1 MDELVDLL
9 EKKTVAE
16 PEFLCSVEQGSL
28 SGTRGLINQ
37 SATCWLNTMVQ
48 TIYSMSVFN
57 HTLNKKKQVVETQ
70 GSALAKV
77 WLHLIGKLRPD
88 APEDIKFQKDRVGIT
103 LLEIFRAEISRHKVS
118 DDTNGQQSP
127 INNLIQ
133 FIELFD
139 IPDIINLF
147 NCRYHTVGK
156 CKCGGGFDR
165 SEGFS
170 PIRRLRSDINL
181 MTNMVAAVQQTT
193 EIINDWYCESC
204 KVKTNLA
211 VTFDL
216 RRAPPIFIFEIT
228 KGQKYPSV
236 FVLRATDTTWLHYRL
251 ISVIVH
257 IGATSIDSSFGHYKA
272 ITLVPAKKFYPGKA
286 GRIYVEYDDTV
297 VTPGVA
303 PESSDAI
310 ALRYELEKTSA
321 LPV

>member
-1 MDELVDLL
+1 MDKQVDGL
-9 EKKTVAE
+9 EKKSVE
-16 PEFLCSVEQGSL
+16 PEFQCSVEQGSL
-28 SGTRGLINQ
+28 SNNRGLINQ
-37 SATCWLNTMVQ
+37 AASCWLNTMIQ
-48 TIYSMSVFN
+48 TIYSMTIFN
-57 HTLNKKKQVVETQ
+57 HTLNKKKQIVESS

-88 APEDIKFQKDRVGIT
+88 AVEDVKFQKERVGIT
-103 LLEIFRAEISRHKVS
+103 LLEIFRAEIARHEAP

-139 IPDIINLF
+139 IPDINNLF
-147 NCRYHTVGK
+147 TYRYQTIGK
-156 CKCGGGFDR
+156 CKCGSGFDR
-165 SEGFS
+165 SEGFN
-170 PIRRLRSDINL
+170 PIKRLRSDVNL
-181 MTNMVAAVQQTT
+181 LTSMVGAIQQTT
-193 EIINDWYCESC
+193 EVINDWFCESC
-204 KVKTNLA
+204 KVKTNIV

-228 KGQKYPSV
+228 KGQKYPTT
-236 FVLRATDTTWLHYRL
+236 FVLRASEKTWLHYRL

-272 ITLVPAKKFYPGKA
+272 ITLVSAKKFYPGKV
-286 GRIYVEYDDTV
+286 GRVYVEYDDTV

-303 PESSDAI
+303 PESNDAI
-310 ALRYELEKTSA
+310 ALFYELEKTSP